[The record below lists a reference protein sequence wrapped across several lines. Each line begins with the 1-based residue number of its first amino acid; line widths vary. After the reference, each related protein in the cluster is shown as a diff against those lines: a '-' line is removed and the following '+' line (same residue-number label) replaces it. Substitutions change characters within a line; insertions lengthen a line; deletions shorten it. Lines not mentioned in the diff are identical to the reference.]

1 MSQPV
6 RVLVVDDSALMRNL
20 LAELINACDGMC
32 CVGQAAD
39 PLQARES
46 IRLLAPDVVTL
57 DVEMPHMDG
66 LEFLRRLMR
75 LRPTPVVM
83 VSSLTARGSEVAI
96 EALAL
101 GAVEVVEKP
110 GVGLG
115 QAIPRFAMQLTGAI
129 QKAAQANLSQICNLS
144 KSPAM
149 PLLRPPARDALV
161 LIGASTG
168 GTEALVTLLS
178 ALPAQMPP
186 VLIVQHM
193 PAGFTASFA
202 RRLDQACVLQVREAQ
217 GGEKL
222 APGQVWVAPGHAH
235 LQLSAQAG
243 DWRTQL
249 VDSDPVNRHRPSV
262 DVLFH
267 SALKV
272 AGRHTVAVLLTG
284 MGRDGAQ
291 GLLALR
297 KAGAYTY
304 AQDKASSVVFGMPR
318 EAIEIGA
325 ACEVASLGDMAHQ
338 MVTRMAGG
346 AGGRAEEGKG
356 VAAPH

>member
-1 MSQPV
+1 M
-6 RVLVVDDSALMRNL
+6 
-20 LAELINACDGMC
+20 
-32 CVGQAAD
+32 
-39 PLQARES
+39 
-46 IRLLAPDVVTL
+46 
-57 DVEMPHMDG
+57 
-66 LEFLRRLMR
+66 
-75 LRPTPVVM
+75 
-83 VSSLTARGSEVAI
+83 
-96 EALAL
+96 
-101 GAVEVVEKP
+101 
-110 GVGLG
+110 
-115 QAIPRFAMQLTGAI
+115 
-129 QKAAQANLSQICNLS
+129 
-144 KSPAM
+144 
-149 PLLRPPARDALV
+149 
-161 LIGASTG
+161 
-168 GTEALVTLLS
+168 TLLS

-338 MVTRMAGG
+338 VVTRMAGG

>member
-1 MSQPV
+1 
-6 RVLVVDDSALMRNL
+6 
-20 LAELINACDGMC
+20 MC

-110 GVGLG
+110 GAGLG

-129 QKAAQANLSQICNLS
+129 QKAAQANLSRICNLS
-144 KSPAM
+144 KSPVM
-149 PLLRPPARDALV
+149 PSLRPPAKDALV

-193 PAGFTASFA
+193 PAGFTASFTVGWT
-202 RRLDQACVLQVREAQ
+202 RLASCRSVKHRVGKNWLRDRCGSL
-217 GGEKL
+217 
-222 APGQVWVAPGHAH
+222 PGMHIC
-235 LQLSAQAG
+235 SF
-243 DWRTQL
+243 
-249 VDSDPVNRHRPSV
+249 RPRLPKIDIKPSE
-262 DVLFH
+262 
-267 SALKV
+267 
-272 AGRHTVAVLLTG
+272 
-284 MGRDGAQ
+284 Q
-291 GLLALR
+291 
-297 KAGAYTY
+297 
-304 AQDKASSVVFGMPR
+304 
-318 EAIEIGA
+318 
-325 ACEVASLGDMAHQ
+325 
-338 MVTRMAGG
+338 
-346 AGGRAEEGKG
+346 
-356 VAAPH
+356 